1 MTTTISF
8 VSQKGGVGKTTSAVN
23 LSTALAFGGYK
34 VLLIDLDPQSSV
46 RYSFGVKNQIKAG
59 TKKLFLD
66 SNISVQKFILRTDQE
81 NMHFIFS
88 DTMTLEEEKQ
98 MGHVAEDDDFLRKRL
113 LDAKLDYDFIVI
125 DAPASTGPLT
135 LNAVCAADLNILP
148 LQCESLAVKSL
159 KRFLVGFNELQKKLP
174 HRKLRIAGILLTM
187 YDQSLTIHQKVAQQ
201 INKALGPSV
210 FKTVIP
216 KSPEITEASALGR
229 SVITYDLNCEGA
241 ATYVRLMDE
250 LIDKFSLR

>member
-23 LSTALAFGGYK
+23 LATALAFGGYK
-34 VLLIDLDPQSSV
+34 VLMIDLDPQSSV
-46 RYSFGVKNQIKAG
+46 RFSFGVKNQIKAG
-59 TKKLFLD
+59 TKDLFL
-66 SNISVQKFILRTDQE
+66 SPNTAVQKFILRTDQE

-88 DTMTLEEEKQ
+88 DPMTLEDEKKVS
-98 MGHVAEDDDFLRKRL
+98 HVAEDEDFLRKRL
-113 LDAKLDYDFIVI
+113 LAADLTYDFII
-125 DAPASTGPLT
+125 LDAPAATGPLT
-135 LNAVCAADLNILP
+135 LNAISAADLNILP

-159 KRFLVGFNELQKKLP
+159 KRFLVGFNELQKKRP
-174 HRKLRIAGILLTM
+174 HRELRIAGILLTM
-187 YDQSLTIHQKVAQQ
+187 FDESLTVHRKVAQQ
-201 INKALGPSV
+201 INKALGASV

-216 KSPEITEASALGR
+216 KSAQITEASALGR
-229 SVITYDLNCEGA
+229 SVITYDLSCEGA